1 MSRDFDVL
9 AQCGRNTA
17 MGLVTTAAA
26 FGLLSTATQAQETF
40 DNRGIRLDVDTI
52 VEFEFLE
59 SNGSYQSTF
68 GIVNLETG
76 EKFPIYSEVRGSDV
90 PQTVNQPSDY
100 QDDTGIRN
108 RDDFQGT
115 PGVTVPQPLEEFRF
129 AANTDYSFYLES
141 SFNGQPA
148 GTLYSTSSQNAGG
161 RQYAR
166 FEGPIEDV
174 IEGGLLLR
182 WEDSG
187 SLLVGEASTD
197 YDYDDFIVR
206 IGGYLRWD
214 LPESD
219 RQL

>member
-1 MSRDFDVL
+1 MSRYFDVL
-9 AQCGRNTA
+9 IQYGRNTA
-17 MGLVTTAAA
+17 MGLATTAAA
-26 FGLLSTATQAQETF
+26 FGLLSTAAQAQETF
-40 DNRGIRLDVDTI
+40 DNRGIRLDVDTV

-68 GIVNLETG
+68 GIVNLQTG
-76 EKFPIYSEVRGSDV
+76 ERFPIYTEVRGSDA
-90 PQTVNQPSDY
+90 PQSINQPSDF
-100 QDDTGIRN
+100 QDDTGIQN
-108 RDDFQGT
+108 RDDFKGT

-148 GTLYSTSSQNAGG
+148 GTLYSTSSQNAGN

-166 FEGPIEDV
+166 FEGPIDDV
-174 IEGGLLLR
+174 IDGGLLLR

-187 SLLVGEASTD
+187 ALLVGDANTD

-214 LPESD
+214 LPANNS
-219 RQL
+219 QQ